1 MSDLRPNHSS
11 AEAPGRTE
19 DEASHLAFVAHEVRN
34 PLATALWS
42 VELLARMTP
51 EERGGARGEKL
62 ARMSLRALGRLRRL
76 VEDHL
81 LAARLDAGGISFDSE
96 EIPARELFPG
106 AGAVGAGSIELEL
119 ETGLS
124 VVGDPA
130 LCRRVV
136 EAALLAA
143 ARGGADVRVHGSR
156 KGSVARFR
164 FTGAPVAQQDLED
177 PRRGHPGDTR
187 GAALALGTARRA
199 CALLGGSLR
208 VEDAGLVVE
217 LPAPEGRR
225 RQG

>member
-1 MSDLRPNHSS
+1 MSDLRPTPPS
-11 AEAPGRTE
+11 AERPGRTE

-51 EERGGARGEKL
+51 EERAGARGEKL
-62 ARMSLRALGRLRRL
+62 ARMSLRALTRLRRL

-96 EIPARELFPG
+96 EVPARELFPG
-106 AGAVGAGSIELEL
+106 ATAVGAGSLELEL

-124 VVGDPA
+124 VVGDAA

-136 EAALLAA
+136 EAALLTA
-143 ARGGADVRVHGSR
+143 ARGGADVRVSGAR
-156 KGSVARFR
+156 KGGLARFR
-164 FTGAPVAQQDLED
+164 VSGAPVTQQDLED

-187 GAALALGTARRA
+187 GASLALGTARRA
-199 CALLGGSLR
+199 CALLGGALR
-208 VEDAGLVVE
+208 VEEGSLVVE
-217 LPAPEGRR
+217 LPAAEGRK